1 LLSPAPD
8 PGASWIFVGLAQGD
22 HVAKTPRGKK
32 KDKMGGRRWC
42 DTCVRGKSQH
52 VQALANFSEKAN
64 RGTAEDR

>member
-32 KDKMGGRRWC
+32 KDKGARRGRC
-42 DTCVRGKSQH
+42 DNMRAMEVSTCSSFGEFQ
-52 VQALANFSEKAN
+52 
-64 RGTAEDR
+64 

>member
-32 KDKMGGRRWC
+32 KVQAGVRDRC
-42 DTCVRGKSQH
+42 DTCVRWKSQR
-52 VQALANFSEKAN
+52 VQALANFSDKAN
-64 RGTAEDR
+64 